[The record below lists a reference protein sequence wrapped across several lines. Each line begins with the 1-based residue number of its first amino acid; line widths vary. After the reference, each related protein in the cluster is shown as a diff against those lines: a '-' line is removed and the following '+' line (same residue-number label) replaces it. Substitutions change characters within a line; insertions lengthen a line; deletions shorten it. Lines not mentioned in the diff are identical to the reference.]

1 MYIYLH
7 IIHIYDIYPIDDGW
21 YANLN
26 SVFTMY
32 QVYIYIYIHTY
43 IHTYVKTMNIH
54 MYILLQ
60 LYKYIFEN
68 SDMTKYILYILLRI
82 SHVYQKYHTNMI
94 GDNYYV
100 NI

>member
-1 MYIYLH
+1 
-7 IIHIYDIYPIDDGW
+7 
-21 YANLN
+21 
-26 SVFTMY
+26 
-32 QVYIYIYIHTY
+32 
-43 IHTYVKTMNIH
+43 MNIH